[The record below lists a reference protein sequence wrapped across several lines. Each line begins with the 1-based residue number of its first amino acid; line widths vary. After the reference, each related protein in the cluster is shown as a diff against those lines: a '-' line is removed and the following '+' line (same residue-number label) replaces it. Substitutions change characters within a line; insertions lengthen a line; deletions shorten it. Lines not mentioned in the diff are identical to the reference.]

1 MKKLF
6 SIPSL
11 AFFGLILLTQF
22 SCSDDSDPVDTE
34 PNLAV
39 VEDDFAIN
47 AAYEDLDFLTL
58 DVLQSSGLGL
68 RTQSIA
74 DLCASANVTHDENG
88 KKITVDFGAGCTSPN
103 GVIRKGKILLSYTGS
118 NFLFPGTSITATFDG
133 YEVNG
138 LKVQGT
144 RTLTNAGIDL
154 INSKVTLNVK
164 IENGVITW
172 PDNSFVT
179 YTSTQIRQ
187 VTLGSEGY
195 EVSVTGTASG
205 KSREGFD
212 YTSTVTES
220 LIIKEDCARTGVYI
234 PSNGIIAFTYQGIAV
249 SVNYGVGACDKIV
262 EINYPGGS
270 KEVTID

>member
-1 MKKLF
+1 MNKQF
-6 SIPSL
+6 SILSVAVL
-11 AFFGLILLTQF
+11 MITLF
-22 SCSDDSDPVDTE
+22 SCSDDPDPIEAE
-34 PNLAV
+34 PSLAV
-39 VEDDFAIN
+39 VEDEFAIN

-68 RTQSIA
+68 RTLSVA
-74 DLCASANVTHDENG
+74 DLCANANVTHDENG
-88 KKITVDFGAGCTSPN
+88 KKITVDFGTGCTSPN
-103 GVIRKGKILLSYTGS
+103 GVIRKGKILLSYTGN

-144 RTLTNAGIDL
+144 RTLTNGGIDL
-154 INSKVTLNVK
+154 INSKVILNVK

-179 YTSTQIRQ
+179 YTSTQVRQ
-187 VTLGSEGY
+187 VTLASEGY
-195 EVSVTGTASG
+195 EVSVAGTASG

-212 YTSTVTES
+212 YTATVTES

-234 PSNGIIAFTYQGIAV
+234 PSTGVLAFTYQGIAV